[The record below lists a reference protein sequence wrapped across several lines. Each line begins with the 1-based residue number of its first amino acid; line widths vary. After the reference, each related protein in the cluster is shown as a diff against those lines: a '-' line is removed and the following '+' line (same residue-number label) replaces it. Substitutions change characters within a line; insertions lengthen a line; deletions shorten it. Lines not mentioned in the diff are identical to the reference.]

1 MDGTLQWSLSE
12 NLAFD
17 RHVEANFTVIGKDS
31 VLPKAVDGKLDSC
44 FVEVGHRNLPL
55 AVHITD
61 QSLVDVVNVLL
72 WKDFAQSGNEFP
84 ACESPP

>member
-1 MDGTLQWSLSE
+1 MDRTLQWYLSE

-17 RHVEANFTVIGKDS
+17 RRVEANFTMIVQDS
-31 VLPKAVDGKLDSC
+31 ALSPAVDGKLDTC
-44 FVEVGHRNLPL
+44 FGEVGHRNLPL